1 MITGSVQKWPDLA
14 AFRTELAIM
23 TGRGVGRGRAACG
36 AGGRKAGGGAGRPRV
51 VSGSSAAGPTLSPV
65 DDQLL
70 RHILDGDDP
79 AVLVA
84 VALAAADRPLE
95 RAAALA
101 ADARTRRAVAVALAY
116 LGGDHDRALLL
127 ARDHL
132 ADHPADLL
140 VAHVAALAERT

>member
-1 MITGSVQKWPDLA
+1 MAASRTQPAITGS
-14 AFRTELAIM
+14 
-23 TGRGVGRGRAACG
+23 GRPMADSARRPPRRQRIVSGRADAL
-36 AGGRKAGGGAGRPRV
+36 R
-51 VSGSSAAGPTLSPV
+51 V

-70 RHILDGDDP
+70 RRILTGDDP

-101 ADARTRRAVAVALAY
+101 ADARARRIVAVALAY
-116 LGGDHDRALLL
+116 LAGDPDRALLL

-140 VAHVAALAERT
+140 VAHVAARLEGRP

>member
-1 MITGSVQKWPDLA
+1 MITGLVQMRPPSHQ
-14 AFRTELAIM
+14 TAI
-23 TGRGVGRGRAACG
+23 TGWRDRA
-36 AGGRKAGGGAGRPRV
+36 PV
-51 VSGSSAAGPTLSPV
+51 VSGSSAVGPTLSRV

-70 RHILDGDDP
+70 RRILTGDDP

-101 ADARTRRAVAVALAY
+101 VDARARRTVAVALAY
-116 LGGDHDRALLL
+116 LAGDADRALLL

-132 ADHPADLL
+132 ADDPADLL
-140 VAHVAALAERT
+140 VAHVAALLEGELP

>member
-1 MITGSVQKWPDLA
+1 M
-14 AFRTELAIM
+14 
-23 TGRGVGRGRAACG
+23 
-36 AGGRKAGGGAGRPRV
+36 
-51 VSGSSAAGPTLSPV
+51 

-70 RHILDGDDP
+70 RRILAGDDP

-101 ADARTRRAVAVALAY
+101 ADARARRTVAVALAY
-116 LGGDHDRALLL
+116 LAGDPDRALLL

-140 VAHVAALAERT
+140 VAHVAARLEGPLT

>member
-1 MITGSVQKWPDLA
+1 MVTASVHK
-14 AFRTELAIM
+14 
-23 TGRGVGRGRAACG
+23 
-36 AGGRKAGGGAGRPRV
+36 RPRAPRLV
-51 VSGSSAAGPTLSPV
+51 VSGSSAPGPTLFRV

-70 RHILDGDDP
+70 RRILAGDDP

-101 ADARTRRAVAVALAY
+101 VDARARRTVAVALAY
-116 LGGDHDRALLL
+116 LAGDPDRALLL
-127 ARDHL
+127 ARAHL

-140 VAHVAALAERT
+140 VAHVAARLEGPLK

>member
-1 MITGSVQKWPDLA
+1 VNGGKDRLRHPTGDQRPHRARPA
-14 AFRTELAIM
+14 AA
-23 TGRGVGRGRAACG
+23 V
-36 AGGRKAGGGAGRPRV
+36 V
-51 VSGSSAAGPTLSPV
+51 VSGSSAPGPTLYDV
-65 DDQLL
+65 DDLLL
-70 RHILDGDDP
+70 RRILTGDDP

-101 ADARTRRAVAVALAY
+101 ADARARRTVAVALAY
-116 LGGDHDRALLL
+116 LTGDPDRALLL

-140 VAHVAALAERT
+140 VAHVAARLEGPLK

>member
-1 MITGSVQKWPDLA
+1 
-14 AFRTELAIM
+14 
-23 TGRGVGRGRAACG
+23 
-36 AGGRKAGGGAGRPRV
+36 
-51 VSGSSAAGPTLSPV
+51 V

-70 RHILDGDDP
+70 RQILDGDDP

-84 VALAAADRPLE
+84 VALAAADGPLE

-101 ADARTRRAVAVALAY
+101 ADARARRTVAVALAY
-116 LGGDHDRALLL
+116 LAGDPDRALLL

-140 VAHVAALAERT
+140 VAHVAALLEGELP

>member
-1 MITGSVQKWPDLA
+1 
-14 AFRTELAIM
+14 
-23 TGRGVGRGRAACG
+23 
-36 AGGRKAGGGAGRPRV
+36 
-51 VSGSSAAGPTLSPV
+51 V

-70 RHILDGDDP
+70 RRILTGDDP

-84 VALAAADRPLE
+84 VALAAAERPLE

-101 ADARTRRAVAVALAY
+101 VDARARRTVAVALAY
-116 LGGDHDRALLL
+116 LAGDPDRALLL

-140 VAHVAALAERT
+140 VAHVAARLEGTPQP